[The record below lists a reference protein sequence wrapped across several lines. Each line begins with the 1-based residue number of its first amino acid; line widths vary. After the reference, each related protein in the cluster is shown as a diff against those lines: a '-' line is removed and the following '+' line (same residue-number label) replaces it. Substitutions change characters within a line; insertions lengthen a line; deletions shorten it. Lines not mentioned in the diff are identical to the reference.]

1 MAALASPRIHGDR
14 SDHSH
19 GHRCISHV
27 ASGDSVEGDK
37 TAQVWMESDKGFWF
51 ARKKVSL
58 KSASHRSNNAGL
70 LRRFAAANL
79 ARDRSSNGASLTA
92 RIIYLPLHLVAGTVL
107 AVSISASFERE
118 FAVSDFR
125 STGSNGRPHVQ
136 CHECVWLLR
145 ALCR

>member
-1 MAALASPRIHGDR
+1 MPAFASPRIHGDR

-19 GHRCISHV
+19 GHRCIVHV
-27 ASGDSVEGDK
+27 ASDDSVEGDK
-37 TAQVWMESDKGFWF
+37 TAQVWMESDKEFWF

-58 KSASHRSNNAGL
+58 KSASHRSNDAGL

-92 RIIYLPLHLVAGTVL
+92 RIIYLPLHL
-107 AVSISASFERE
+107 VSISASFERE

>member
-1 MAALASPRIHGDR
+1 MPAFASPRINRDR
-14 SDHSH
+14 SDHLH
-19 GHRCISHV
+19 GHRCIFHV
-27 ASGDSVEGDK
+27 ASEDSVEGDK

-92 RIIYLPLHLVAGTVL
+92 RIIYLPLHF
-107 AVSISASFERE
+107 VSISASFERE